1 MVDDSSA
8 TRTRPRPERR
18 TTGAAAPRPGLR
30 GRLGDALFRAVAGPD
45 GPESRRRV
53 HGTPGP
59 RWFAPDRPIR
69 VVHGDASM
77 FPGGLAA
84 LLLQSLHPL
93 AMTAVADHSDYR
105 NDPWGRLARTSTFL
119 AYTTYGA
126 ADDAQRAVDRV
137 RAVHENIRG
146 HTPDGE
152 PYHAADPHLLAW
164 VHSAEAYCFL
174 TAHQRYGRHP
184 LNAAGRD
191 AYVADMARV
200 ATALGI
206 ENPPATVAELHTTLN
221 TYRPELRLTP
231 QTREAVHY
239 ILLRPPLPKPVLPPY
254 LLLGAAAASLLP
266 GWSRQQLDLPV
277 LPRTERWCVA
287 PAGAAV
293 TALIRHL
300 LPPPPP
306 PHC

>member
-1 MVDDSSA
+1 MVDDSPV
-8 TRTRPRPERR
+8 TRSRPRPERR
-18 TTGAAAPRPGLR
+18 TTDASASRSGLR

-105 NDPWGRLARTSTFL
+105 NDPWGRLARTSTFP

-126 ADDAQRAVDRV
+126 AGDAQRAVDRV

-206 ENPPATVAELHTTLN
+206 ENPPTTVTELRNTLN

-266 GWSRQQLDLPV
+266 AWSRQQLGLPV
-277 LPRTERWCVA
+277 LPRTERWCAA

-300 LPPPPP
+300 LPPPPTRA
-306 PHC
+306 

>member
-1 MVDDSSA
+1 MVDHSPPA
-8 TRTRPRPERR
+8 RTRPHRDR
-18 TTGAAAPRPGLR
+18 TTTVAVAPRDGLR
-30 GRLGDALFRAVAGPD
+30 GRLGDALFRGVAGPD

-137 RAVHENIRG
+137 RAVHEHIRG
-146 HTPDGE
+146 RTADGE

-200 ATALGI
+200 ATAMGI
-206 ENPPATVAELHTTLN
+206 ENPPTTVAELRTRLDS
-221 TYRPELRLTP
+221 YRPELRLTP
-231 QTREAVHY
+231 HTREAVRY
-239 ILLRPPLPKPVLPPY
+239 ILLRPPLPRPVLPPY
-254 LLLGAAAASLLP
+254 LVLGAAAASLLP
-266 GWSRQQLDLPV
+266 AWSRRQLDLPV

-293 TALIRHL
+293 TSLIRYL

-306 PHC
+306 RA

>member
-1 MVDDSSA
+1 MVDHSPP
-8 TRTRPRPERR
+8 TRTRPYPDR
-18 TTGAAAPRPGLR
+18 TTTAAAAPRPGLR
-30 GRLGDALFRAVAGPD
+30 GRLGDALFRGVAGPD

-137 RAVHENIRG
+137 RAVHEHIQGR
-146 HTPDGE
+146 TADGE

-164 VHSAEAYCFL
+164 VHSAEVYCFL
-174 TAHQRYGRHP
+174 TAHQRYGQRP
-184 LNAAGRD
+184 LDAAGRD
-191 AYVADMARV
+191 AYVADMAVV
-200 ATALGI
+200 ATAMGI
-206 ENPPATVAELHTTLN
+206 ENPPTTVRELRTRLN
-221 TYRPELRLTP
+221 SYRPELRLTP

-239 ILLRPPLPKPVLPPY
+239 ILLRPPLPAPVLPPY
-254 LLLGAAAASLLP
+254 LLLGAAAVSLLP
-266 GWSRQQLDLPV
+266 TWSRAQLGLPV
-277 LPRTERWCVA
+277 LPRTERWCVG
-287 PAGAAV
+287 PAGAGV
-293 TALIRHL
+293 TALIRWL
-300 LPPPPP
+300 LPPPP
-306 PHC
+306 HRRA

>member
-1 MVDDSSA
+1 M
-8 TRTRPRPERR
+8 
-18 TTGAAAPRPGLR
+18 
-30 GRLGDALFRAVAGPD
+30 GDALFRAVAGPD

-137 RAVHENIRG
+137 RAVHEHIRG

-174 TAHQRYGRHP
+174 TAHQRYGKHP

-200 ATALGI
+200 ATAMGI
-206 ENPPATVAELHTTLN
+206 ENPPTTVRELRARLN
-221 TYRPELRLTP
+221 SYRPELRLTP

-266 GWSRQQLDLPV
+266 TWSRAQLALPV

-293 TALIRHL
+293 TALTRYL
-300 LPPPPP
+300 LPPPPQ
-306 PHC
+306 HRA

>member
-1 MVDDSSA
+1 MADRPPL
-8 TRTRPRPERR
+8 TRARPRPESARAV
-18 TTGAAAPRPGLR
+18 TVAPRPGLR
-30 GRLGDALFRAVAGPD
+30 GRLGDALFRGVAGP
-45 GPESRRRV
+45 GGLESRRRV

-59 RWFAPDRPIR
+59 RWFAADRPIR

-137 RAVHENIRG
+137 RAVHEHIRG
-146 HTPDGE
+146 RTADGE

-174 TAHQRYGRHP
+174 TAHQRYGKRP
-184 LNAAGRD
+184 LDAAGRD

-206 ENPPATVAELHTTLN
+206 ENPPTTLAQLHERLDS
-221 TYRPELRLTP
+221 YRPELRLTP
-231 QTREAVHY
+231 QTREAVRY
-239 ILLRPPLPKPVLPPY
+239 VLLRPPLPKPVLPPY
-254 LLLGAAAASLLP
+254 LVLGAAAVSLLP
-266 GWSRQQLDLPV
+266 DWSRARLGLAV
-277 LPRTERWCVA
+277 LPRTERWCAV
-287 PAGAAV
+287 PAGTAV
-293 TALIRHL
+293 TALIRWL
-300 LPPPPP
+300 MPPPPP
-306 PHC
+306 RRT

>member
-1 MVDDSSA
+1 MVDDS
-8 TRTRPRPERR
+8 RTRPRPTR
-18 TTGAAAPRPGLR
+18 TTTAALAPRPGLR
-30 GRLGDALFRAVAGPD
+30 GRLGDALFRGVAGPD
-45 GPESRRRV
+45 GPESRRHV

-137 RAVHENIRG
+137 RAVHEHIRG

-174 TAHQRYGRHP
+174 AAHQRYGKHP
-184 LNAAGRD
+184 LNAAAQD
-191 AYVADMARV
+191 AYVTDMARV
-200 ATALGI
+200 ATAMGI
-206 ENPPATVAELHTTLN
+206 ENPPGTVRELRARLN
-221 TYRPELRLTP
+221 SYRPELRLTP

-239 ILLRPPLPKPVLPPY
+239 ILLRPPLPKPALPPY
-254 LLLGAAAASLLP
+254 LLLGAAATALLP
-266 GWSRQQLDLPV
+266 PWSRAQLGLPV

-287 PAGAAV
+287 PAGTAV
-293 TALIRHL
+293 TALIRYL
-300 LPPPPP
+300 LPPSPQRRA
-306 PHC
+306 

>member
-1 MVDDSSA
+1 MADRTTP
-8 TRTRPRPERR
+8 TRTRPPSRAP
-18 TTGAAAPRPGLR
+18 AAAVAPRPGLR
-30 GRLGDALFRAVAGPD
+30 GRLGDALFRGVAGP
-45 GPESRRRV
+45 GGLESRRRV

-59 RWFAPDRPIR
+59 RWFAADRPIR

-77 FPGGLAA
+77 FPGGLSA

-146 HTPDGE
+146 RTAEGE

-164 VHSAEAYCFL
+164 VHCAEAYCFL
-174 TAHQRYGRHP
+174 TAHQRYGKRP
-184 LNAAGRD
+184 LDAAGRD
-191 AYVADMARV
+191 AYVADMATV

-206 ENPPATVAELHTTLN
+206 ADPPTTVAELHDRLDS
-221 TYRPELRLTP
+221 YRPELRITP

-239 ILLRPPLPKPVLPPY
+239 ILLRPPLPAPVLPPY
-254 LLLGAAAASLLP
+254 LFLGAAAVSLLP
-266 GWSRQQLDLPV
+266 DWSREQLHLPV
-277 LPRTERWCVA
+277 LPRTERWCVG

-293 TALIRHL
+293 TALIRWL
-300 LPPPPP
+300 LPPSPQLRA
-306 PHC
+306 

>member
-1 MVDDSSA
+1 M
-8 TRTRPRPERR
+8 
-18 TTGAAAPRPGLR
+18 R

-53 HGTPGP
+53 HCTPGP

-137 RAVHENIRG
+137 RAVHQHIRG
-146 HTPDGE
+146 RTPDGE

-200 ATALGI
+200 ATALGV
-206 ENPPATVAELHTTLN
+206 EHPPTTVAELRARLDS
-221 TYRPELRLTP
+221 YRPELRLTP
-231 QTREAVHY
+231 HTREAVRY
-239 ILLRPPLPKPVLPPY
+239 VLLRPPLPAPVLPPY
-254 LLLGAAAASLLP
+254 LLLGAAAVSLLP
-266 GWSRQQLDLPV
+266 AWSRRRLDLPV
-277 LPRTERWCVA
+277 LPRTERWCVR

-293 TALIRHL
+293 TALIRYL
-300 LPPPPP
+300 LPPAPQRRA
-306 PHC
+306 

>member
-1 MVDDSSA
+1 MADRPPSTHA
-8 TRTRPRPERR
+8 RPRPER
-18 TTGAAAPRPGLR
+18 TTTVAAAPRPGLR
-30 GRLGDALFRAVAGPD
+30 GRLGDTLFRAVAGPD

-146 HTPDGE
+146 RTADGE

-174 TAHQRYGRHP
+174 TAHQRYGKRP
-184 LNAAGRD
+184 LTAAGRD
-191 AYVADMARV
+191 AYVSDMATV

-206 ENPPATVAELHTTLN
+206 ENPPTTLAQLHERLDS
-221 TYRPELRLTP
+221 YRPELRITP
-231 QTREAVHY
+231 QTREAVRY
-239 ILLRPPLPKPVLPPY
+239 VLLRPPLPPPVLPPY
-254 LLLGAAAASLLP
+254 LVLGAAAVSLLP
-266 GWSRQQLDLPV
+266 DWSRAQLGLPV
-277 LPRTERWCVA
+277 LPRVERWCAV

-293 TALIRHL
+293 TALIRWL
-300 LPPPPP
+300 MPSPPSLRA
-306 PHC
+306 

>member
-1 MVDDSSA
+1 M
-8 TRTRPRPERR
+8 
-18 TTGAAAPRPGLR
+18 
-30 GRLGDALFRAVAGPD
+30 AGPD

>member
-1 MVDDSSA
+1 M
-8 TRTRPRPERR
+8 
-18 TTGAAAPRPGLR
+18 
-30 GRLGDALFRAVAGPD
+30 GDALFRAVAGP
-45 GPESRRRV
+45 GGLESRRRV

-59 RWFAPDRPIR
+59 RWFAPDRPVR

-146 HTPDGE
+146 RTADGE

-174 TAHQRYGRHP
+174 TAHQRYGKRP
-184 LNAAGRD
+184 LDAAGQD

-200 ATALGI
+200 ATAMGV
-206 ENPPATVAELHTTLN
+206 ENPPTTVKELRARLN
-221 TYRPELRLTP
+221 SYRPELRLTP

-239 ILLRPPLPKPVLPPY
+239 ILLRPPLPIPVLPPY
-254 LLLGAAAASLLP
+254 LLLGAAAVSLLP
-266 GWSRQQLDLPV
+266 TWSRDQLGLPV
-277 LPRTERWCVA
+277 LPHTERWCVA
-287 PAGAAV
+287 PAGTAV
-293 TALIRHL
+293 TALIRYL
-300 LPPPPP
+300 LPPSPPP
-306 PHC
+306 RA